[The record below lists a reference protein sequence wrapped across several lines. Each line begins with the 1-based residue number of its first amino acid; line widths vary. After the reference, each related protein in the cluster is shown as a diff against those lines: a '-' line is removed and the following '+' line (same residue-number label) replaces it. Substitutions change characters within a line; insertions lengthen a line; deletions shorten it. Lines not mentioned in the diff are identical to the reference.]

1 MEMNDNLKNLIRLS
15 IERLDIFEEFDSI
28 NVFRINNSLFEI
40 NIDSKGDRV
49 YSSTARIDLDDEI
62 FDEAFEARIK
72 CLSAACSIRDRLLE
86 FEPSVE
92 RAVIFAE
99 PRAAR
104 VSARKEDVNYEI
116 LIYQD
121 AYGLLKMNVDA
132 KFRIEYS
139 DLVHTHVFNAYKVE
153 LSDLIKVLDRFDNL
167 LYQKKGN

>member
-49 YSSTARIDLDDEI
+49 YSSTARIDLDDDI
-62 FDEAFEARIK
+62 FDEVFEARIK
-72 CLSAACSIRDRLLE
+72 CLSAACKIRDKILE

-92 RAVIFAE
+92 RAMIFVE
-99 PRAAR
+99 PRAAQVR
-104 VSARKEDVNYEI
+104 VHEDEVVYEI

-121 AYGLLKMNVDA
+121 AYGALKMNVDA
-132 KFRIEYS
+132 KFRKEYN
-139 DLVHTHVFNAYKVE
+139 DLIHTDVFNAYKVE
-153 LSDLIKVLDRFDNL
+153 LSDLGKVLDRFDEIR
-167 LYQKKGN
+167 Y

>member
-1 MEMNDNLKNLIRLS
+1 MEINDNSKNLIRLS

-62 FDEAFEARIK
+62 FDEVFEARIK
-72 CLSAACSIRDRLLE
+72 CLSTACKIRDKILE
-86 FEPSVE
+86 FDANLE
-92 RAVIFAE
+92 RVLVSTE

-104 VSARKEDVNYEI
+104 VSARKDDVTYEV

-121 AYGLLKMNVDA
+121 AYGALKMNVDA
-132 KFRIEYS
+132 KFRKEY
-139 DLVHTHVFNAYKVE
+139 DDMVYTQIFNAYKVE
-153 LSDLIKVLDRFDNL
+153 LSDLLKVLNRFEDL
-167 LYQKKGN
+167 SK

>member
-28 NVFRINNSLFEI
+28 NIVRINNSLFKI

-49 YSSTARIDLDDEI
+49 YSSTARIDLDDDI
-62 FDEAFEARIK
+62 FDEVFEARIK
-72 CLSAACSIRDRLLE
+72 CLSAACSTRDRLLE

-99 PRAAR
+99 PRAAQVR
-104 VSARKEDVNYEI
+104 VHEDEI
-116 LIYQD
+116 KYDVLIYQD
-121 AYGLLKMNVDA
+121 SYGELKMNIEA

-139 DLVHTHVFNAYKVE
+139 DLVHTDVFNAYKVE
-153 LSDLIKVLDRFDNL
+153 LSDLGKVLDRFEEIRH
-167 LYQKKGN
+167 

>member
-49 YSSTARIDLDDEI
+49 YSSTARIDLDDDI
-62 FDEAFEARIK
+62 FDEVFEARIK
-72 CLSAACSIRDRLLE
+72 CLSAACKIRDKLLE
-86 FEPSVE
+86 FEPNVE
-92 RAVIFAE
+92 HALIFAE
-99 PRAAR
+99 PRAAQVR
-104 VSARKEDVNYEI
+104 VHEDEVVYEI

-121 AYGLLKMNVDA
+121 AYGALKMNVDA

-139 DLVHTHVFNAYKVE
+139 DLVHTDVFNAYKVE
-153 LSDLIKVLDRFDNL
+153 LSDLGKVLDRFEEIRH
-167 LYQKKGN
+167 

>member
-15 IERLDIFEEFDSI
+15 IERLDIFEEFDKIDISR
-28 NVFRINNSLFEI
+28 VSDSLFEI

-49 YSSTARIDLDDEI
+49 YSSTARIDLDDDI
-62 FDEAFEARIK
+62 FDEVFEARIK
-72 CLSAACSIRDRLLE
+72 CLSAACSIRDKLLE

-99 PRAAR
+99 PRAAQVR
-104 VSARKEDVNYEI
+104 VHEDEIKYDI

-121 AYGLLKMNVDA
+121 SNGELKMNIES

-139 DLVHTHVFNAYKVE
+139 DLVHTDVFNAYKVE
-153 LSDLIKVLDRFDNL
+153 LSDLGKVLDRFEEIRH
-167 LYQKKGN
+167 

>member
-28 NVFRINNSLFEI
+28 NVIRINNSLFEI

-49 YSSTARIDLDDEI
+49 YSSTARIDLDDDV
-62 FDEAFEARIK
+62 FDEIFEARIK
-72 CLSAACSIRDRLLE
+72 CLSAACSIRNKLLE
-86 FEPSVE
+86 FEPNVE

-99 PRAAR
+99 PRAAQVR
-104 VSARKEDVNYEI
+104 VHEDEIKYDI

-121 AYGLLKMNVDA
+121 SNEELKMNIEA

-139 DLVHTHVFNAYKVE
+139 DLVHTDVFNAYKVE
-153 LSDLIKVLDRFDNL
+153 LSDLGKVLDRFEEIRH
-167 LYQKKGN
+167 

>member
-49 YSSTARIDLDDEI
+49 YSSTARIDLDDDM
-62 FDEAFEARIK
+62 FDEVFEARIK
-72 CLSAACSIRDRLLE
+72 CLSAACKIRDELLK

-92 RAVIFAE
+92 RAMIFAE
-99 PRAAR
+99 PRAAQVR
-104 VSARKEDVNYEI
+104 VHEDEIEYEI
-116 LIYQD
+116 LIYHD
-121 AYGLLKMNVDA
+121 SYNELKMNIEA

-139 DLVHTHVFNAYKVE
+139 DLVHTDVFSAYKVE
-153 LSDLIKVLDRFDNL
+153 LSDLCKILDRFEEIRH
-167 LYQKKGN
+167 

>member
-1 MEMNDNLKNLIRLS
+1 MKMNDNLKNLIRLS

-28 NVFRINNSLFEI
+28 NVIRINDSLFEI

-49 YSSTARIDLDDEI
+49 YSSTVRIDLEDDI
-62 FDEAFEARIK
+62 FDEVFETRIK
-72 CLSAACSIRDRLLE
+72 CLSAACKIRNKLLE
-86 FEPSVE
+86 FDANLKQVLVST
-92 RAVIFAE
+92 E

-139 DLVHTHVFNAYKVE
+139 DLVHTHVFNAYQVE
-153 LSDLIKVLDRFDNL
+153 LSDLIKVLNRFDNL
-167 LYQKKGN
+167 LYRKKGN

>member
-49 YSSTARIDLDDEI
+49 YSSTARIDLDDDI
-62 FDEAFEARIK
+62 FDEVFEARIK
-72 CLSAACSIRDRLLE
+72 CLSAACKIRDKLLE

-92 RAVIFAE
+92 RAMIFAE
-99 PRAAR
+99 PRAAQVR
-104 VSARKEDVNYEI
+104 VNEDEVVYEI

-121 AYGLLKMNVDA
+121 AYGALKMNVDA
-132 KFRIEYS
+132 KFRKEYN
-139 DLVHTHVFNAYKVE
+139 DLVHTDVFNAYKVE
-153 LSDLIKVLDRFDNL
+153 LSDLIKVLNRFDEIR
-167 LYQKKGN
+167 Y